1 LHNLQKNITFAP
13 ILERKLLTIKKVT
26 TKSLKTLQK
35 MKRILLILI
44 ALITGGLQAQNRVD
58 KAKKLLDEVYA
69 KMSAYNNIYIDF
81 KYNLDNLVE
90 NINQETKGN
99 VTIAKDKYVLNYLGA
114 TKMYDGNKTY
124 TVVPEN
130 EEVTIEKNATDDSA
144 ITPSK
149 MLTFYKKG
157 YKYKW
162 DIQQNVRGR
171 KIQYVELKPQ
181 KANTEVKQILLGID
195 IQTKHIYNLIEIGK
209 NGTRTTITVNTFKT
223 NQPLSDNIFKFDR
236 EKYKKDG
243 YTISEL

>member
-1 LHNLQKNITFAP
+1 
-13 ILERKLLTIKKVT
+13 
-26 TKSLKTLQK
+26 
-35 MKRILLILI
+35 MKRILLFITLLI
-44 ALITGGLQAQNRVD
+44 GGLITAQAQTD
-58 KAKKLLDEVYA
+58 KAKQLLDEVNT
-69 KMSAYNNIYIDF
+69 KMSSYNNIYIDF
-81 KYNLDNLVE
+81 KYNLDNMVE

-114 TKMYDGNKTY
+114 TKMYDGDKTY
-124 TVVPEN
+124 TIVPEN
-130 EEVTIEKNATDDSA
+130 EEVTIEKNATDESA

-171 KIQYVELKPQ
+171 KIQYIELKPQ

-195 IQTKHIYNLIEIGK
+195 VQTKHIYNLIEIGK
-209 NGTRTTITVNTFKT
+209 NGTKTTITVNTFKT
-223 NQPLSDNIFKFDR
+223 NQPLSDNVFKFDR